1 MSRVSVH
8 FVGLASGTT
17 SNEFADKGGHAGPPV
32 VFLKKRDGV
41 KVSSM
46 GSGEGFMDVFD
57 EGVAG
62 RFWDVET
69 ALVVQGALIK
79 VPVPR
84 GGLGKGDGG
93 GFHGSE
99 SVNDKLV

>member
-1 MSRVSVH
+1 MSVH

-17 SNEFADKGGHAGPPV
+17 GNEFVDEGGHARPPV
-32 VFLKKRDGV
+32 VFLKKRDGA
-41 KVSSM
+41 KVFSM
-46 GSGEGFMDVFD
+46 GSSKGFMDVFD

-62 RFWDVET
+62 RFWNVET
-69 ALVVQGALIK
+69 ALVVQGVLIE